1 MLSMTVTPQSSALFL
16 PALSKPTTALMEN
29 CENEKDDEL
38 LKIPDPDL
46 RAAPFMNSS
55 SKAPLFCRESSHLVE
70 GSPVHLATQ
79 RKDGNPSP
87 SAQLSLKCNELPH
100 SYHQG
105 HDRGGERLL
114 FLC

>member
-55 SKAPLFCRESSHLVE
+55 SKAPVLQGVQPSCRRVAGPSGYSAE
-70 GSPVHLATQ
+70 GWQ
-79 RKDGNPSP
+79 
-87 SAQLSLKCNELPH
+87 SLPISTAEP
-100 SYHQG
+100 QVQ
-105 HDRGGERLL
+105 
-114 FLC
+114 